1 MLLTLPIACVEC
13 RTYRAVLIAGEN
25 ETEIC
30 KQASFHDIYNMRGAL
45 IKQGFTA
52 ANIKLV
58 PSLTTDGSYIQNVDA
73 LWPQV
78 EVQLNWLIN
87 KAGPKDKSLI
97 CYMGHVAF
105 ISGSDEPVVILNA
118 NKYLLNQ
125 IGARG
130 NSVIFVRKA
139 NQNRRYEVN
148 TKSTHNKAGLE
159 RQGWSNLPNNYHSSG
174 NYHYNETAKIGPG
187 PNNVFKIIVYDGLND
202 GRYCY
207 NTIKGDNDKNLDNGW
222 ELRLRDEPQ
231 GDQDDEVLLFY
242 NNTHKSPDNSD
253 GYITDDLF
261 AAKISRIKGEKMI
274 VIDACDASSMAD
286 GTDDLRA
293 GNTLSVMMSSGEG
306 QKAKFKNE
314 TPERYRQGH
323 KPYGVFSRHLIK
335 KLEDHT
341 GKRGLTEGEWFDYAK
356 DETEEESGNRQNP
369 KYESGNG
376 CGRYIVPVS
385 AVIKHTRTFTA
396 IFDTTGVPTGT
407 YIVKADDGDGH
418 VDEVEVFI
426 TGAEAKAIKEGVK
439 EVAEVVG
446 EEIEEITATPMPTPA
461 PTPEPTPEPTP
472 KPPGFEA
479 IFAIAGLLSVVYLLR
494 RKG

>member
-1 MLLTLPIACVEC
+1 
-13 RTYRAVLIAGEN
+13 VLIAGEN
-25 ETEIC
+25 RTEIC
-30 KQASFHDIYNMRGAL
+30 EQASFHDIYNMRGAL
-45 IKQGFTA
+45 IKQGLCTA

-58 PSLTTDGSYIQNVDA
+58 PSLTTDGLYIQNVDA

-87 KAGPKDKSLI
+87 KTGPKDKSLI
-97 CYMGHVAF
+97 CYMGHGAF

-130 NSVIFVRKA
+130 NNVTFVKKA

-148 TKSTHNKAGLE
+148 TTSTHNKTGLE

-174 NYHYNETAKIGPG
+174 NYRYNETAKIGPG
-187 PNNVFKIIVYDGLND
+187 PRNVFKIIVYDGLND
-202 GRYCY
+202 GRHCY
-207 NTIKGDNDKNLDNGW
+207 NTIKGDDDKNLDNGW

-231 GDQDDEVLLFY
+231 GDQDDEMLLFY

-261 AAKISRIKGEKMI
+261 AAKISRIKGEKII
-274 VIDACDASSMAD
+274 VIDACDALSMAD

-293 GNTLSVMMSSGEG
+293 GNTLAVMMSSKKG
-306 QKAKFKNE
+306 QKAAFTEE
-314 TPERYRQGH
+314 TPQRYRQGH
-323 KPYGVFSRHLIK
+323 KPYGVFSRYLIK

-341 GKRGLTEGEWFDYAK
+341 GKRGLTERKWFDYAK
-356 DETEEESGNRQNP
+356 DRTEEERENTQNP

-376 CGRYIVPVS
+376 CGRYIVPRA

-396 IFDTTGVPTGT
+396 TFDTTGVPTGT

-418 VDEVEVFI
+418 TDEVEVFI
-426 TGAEAKAIKEGVK
+426 TGAEVEEMKVAVEKAA
-439 EVAEVVG
+439 EVAKEI
-446 EEIEEITATPMPTPA
+446 IEEITATPEPTPKPTPA
-461 PTPEPTPEPTP
+461 PTPEPTP

-479 IFAIAGLLSVVYLLR
+479 IFAIVGLLAVAYLLR
-494 RKG
+494 RRK